1 VAFALNPAQASAVE
15 HFRGPMLVLAGAG
28 SGKTRVITERIQR
41 LIERGIPANQIVA
54 LTFTNKAAKEMHERV
69 ELRMK
74 EAGHRGGA
82 QGLTVST
89 FHSYGLATL
98 SARARAEK
106 RPFTIFDQGDQL
118 ALVKEL
124 LVSEK
129 AGRAFDASAVVSR
142 ISNMKNARATPADVA
157 LPSEDAVESADEYD
171 AIAERL
177 YPRYEKALR
186 NFSAYDFDDLV
197 CEVARLWQTRPDLLE
212 EARSHCRF
220 LLVDEY
226 QDTNPAQFELLR
238 LLAGDDK
245 NLCVVGDDDQA
256 IYSWR
261 GADVKNIL
269 QFETQFPGAKVVLLE
284 ENYRSIG
291 PVLDVANAVISKKSV
306 GHKKSLFTSKVGG
319 EKPVVMTCSTP
330 DAEAAWVA
338 NRIRGLVQDEKKR
351 PREIAILYRS
361 NGQAKAFEE
370 TLRAEGVSYR
380 VVGGQQFFE
389 RKEVKD
395 VLAYMKFTLNRLDEI
410 SLRRIVNTPARGIG
424 DQSLDRLVQTALAK
438 GWNLWEAIERIDSI
452 DGISSAARTGCK
464 ELERLVAETRRDLL
478 VERAHASV
486 SAERLLQR
494 VDMKKELE
502 TQSGSTHVATRR
514 WGNIVSLLATFKK
527 REAKLAAAGKDA
539 ANERDLGNFLHALT
553 LQHDDEAEDPKDQV
567 TLSTL
572 HGAKGLEFDYVFLVG
587 CEEGILPHS
596 RTTDVKAS
604 DIDSHTIA
612 TDGID
617 EERRLF
623 YVGVTRARKELVIS
637 HCKHRVLRGKPAP
650 RTPSRFVLEIPED
663 LVTQTEAKVTGGIS
677 QEEMAALSDGLLAAL
692 MGD

>member
-1 VAFALNPAQASAVE
+1 MAFALNPAQQSAVE
-15 HFRGPMLVLAGAG
+15 HFQGPMLVLAGAG
-28 SGKTRVITERIQR
+28 SGKTRVITERIHR
-41 LIERGIPANQIVA
+41 LIERGIPAGHIVA
-54 LTFTNKAAKEMHERV
+54 MTFTNKAAKEMHERV

-82 QGLTVST
+82 KGLTVST

-98 SARARAEK
+98 SARAKAEK

-124 LVSEK
+124 LVSER
-129 AGRAFDASAVVSR
+129 AGRSFDASAVVAR
-142 ISNMKNARATPADVA
+142 ISHMKNARATP
-157 LPSEDAVESADEYD
+157 DAAPAAESDDEYD

-197 CEVARLWQTRPDLLE
+197 CEIARLWHARPDLLE
-212 EARSHCRF
+212 EARARCRF

-238 LLAGDDK
+238 LLAGAEK

-269 QFETQFPGAKVVLLE
+269 EFERQFPGAKVVLLE
-284 ENYRSIG
+284 ENYRSIA
-291 PVLDVANAVISKKSV
+291 PVLDVANAVISKKTI
-306 GHKKSLFTSKVGG
+306 GHKKSLFTSKLGG
-319 EKPVVMTCSTP
+319 EKPVVLTCPTP
-330 DAEAAWVA
+330 DAEASWIA
-338 NRIRGLVQDEKKR
+338 NRIRGLVKDQKVR

-370 TLRAEGVSYR
+370 ALRAEQINYK

-395 VLAYMKFTLNRLDEI
+395 LLAYMKFTLNRADEI

-424 DQSLDRLVQTALAK
+424 DTSLERLAQTSLAK
-438 GWNLWEAIERIDSI
+438 GWSLWEAIERIDSI
-452 DGISSAARTGCK
+452 DGISPAARTGCK
-464 ELERLVAETRRDLL
+464 ELERLIAETRRDLL
-478 VERAHASV
+478 VERTLASV
-486 SAERLLQR
+486 ASERLLTR
-494 VDMKKELE
+494 VDFKKELE
-502 TQSGSTHVATRR
+502 TQSGSSHVAQRR
-514 WGNIVSLLATFKK
+514 WGNVVALLATFKK
-527 REAKLAAAGKDA
+527 REAKQAAAGKDA
-539 ANERDLGNFLHALT
+539 ANERDLAAFLHALT
-553 LQHDDEAEDPKDQV
+553 LQHDDESEDPKDQV

-596 RTTDVKAS
+596 RTTDTKAS
-604 DIDSHTIA
+604 DLDAHTHGSE
-612 TDGID
+612 GID

-623 YVGVTRARKELVIS
+623 YVGVTRAKKELVIS
-637 HCKHRVLRGKPAP
+637 VCKHRVMRGKPAP
-650 RTPSRFVLEIPED
+650 RTPSRFVVEIPEG
-663 LVTQTEAKVTGGIS
+663 LVTQVEAKESSSIS
-677 QEEMAALSDGLLAAL
+677 QAEMEALSDGLLAAL

>member
-1 VAFALNPAQASAVE
+1 MAFALNPAQASAVE
-15 HFRGPMLVLAGAG
+15 HFQGPMLVLAGAG

-41 LIERGIPANQIVA
+41 LIERGIPAGHIVA
-54 LTFTNKAAKEMHERV
+54 MTFTNKAAREMHERV
-69 ELRMK
+69 ERRMK

-82 QGLTVST
+82 RGLTVST
-89 FHSYGLATL
+89 FHSFGLATL

-129 AGRAFDASAVVSR
+129 AGRAFDASAVVAR
-142 ISNMKNARATPADVA
+142 ISHMKNARATPDAPAVSS
-157 LPSEDAVESADEYD
+157 SEDEYD
-171 AIAERL
+171 TIAEKL

-197 CEVARLWQTRPDLLE
+197 CEIARLWHTRADLLE
-212 EARSHCRF
+212 EARARCRF

-284 ENYRSIG
+284 ENYRSIA
-291 PVLDVANAVISKKSV
+291 PVLHVANAVISNKSA

-319 EKPVVMTCSTP
+319 DKPVVLSCPSP
-330 DAEAAWVA
+330 DVEATWIAS
-338 NRIRGLVQDEKKR
+338 RIRGLVKDEKKR
-351 PREIAILYRS
+351 PRELAILYRS

-370 TLRAEGVSYR
+370 TLRAEGVHYK

-395 VLAYMKFTLNRLDEI
+395 VLAYLKFTLNRADEI
-410 SLRRIVNTPARGIG
+410 SLRRIINTPARGIG
-424 DQSLDRLVQTALAK
+424 DTSLDRLTQTALAK
-438 GWNLWEAIERIDSI
+438 SWTLWETVERVDTI
-452 DGISSAARTGCK
+452 DGISPAARIGCK

-478 VERAHASV
+478 VERTLASV
-486 SAERLLQR
+486 AAERLLQR
-494 VDMKKELE
+494 VDFKKELD
-502 TQSGSTHVATRR
+502 TQSGSSHVAARR
-514 WGNIVSLLATFKK
+514 WGNVAALLATFKK
-527 REAKLAAAGKDA
+527 REAKQEAAGKDA
-539 ANERDLGNFLHALT
+539 ANERDLANFLHALT
-553 LQHDDEAEDPKDQV
+553 LQHDDETEDPKDQV

-596 RTTDVKAS
+596 RTTD
-604 DIDSHTIA
+604 TRA
-612 TDGID
+612 TELDAFTHGSEGID

-623 YVGVTRARKELVIS
+623 YVGVTRAKKELVIS

-650 RTPSRFVLEIPED
+650 RTPSRFILEIPGD
-663 LVTQTEAKVTGGIS
+663 LVTQQEAKDTAGIS
-677 QEEMAALSDGLLAAL
+677 QAEMEALSDGLLAAL
-692 MGD
+692 MGQ